1 MPFVVFNYITVL
13 WDTTVNNMKDLCIE
27 NFSKNNVLNF
37 GVLRRI
43 LHVSDLSWI
52 SVTGLK
58 KCERFLKDVKMTT
71 KLLRKGKDLA
81 LNAA

>member
-1 MPFVVFNYITVL
+1 METECLKEALDN
-13 WDTTVNNMKDLCIE
+13 
-27 NFSKNNVLNF
+27 
-37 GVLRRI
+37 
-43 LHVSDLSWI
+43 
-52 SVTGLK
+52 LK

>member
-1 MPFVVFNYITVL
+1 MVVESGASREPRKKRAKECSNL
-13 WDTTVNNMKDLCIE
+13 DGNGMLKGGEDN
-27 NFSKNNVLNF
+27 
-37 GVLRRI
+37 
-43 LHVSDLSWI
+43 
-52 SVTGLK
+52 LK